1 MKKNETYQNL
11 YTSLKEL
18 GLGDMEAD
26 LYMVSL
32 KLGPSRISDIAKHL
46 GISRPNV
53 YKVIRSLEKHGLV
66 RYSEKEKYSRSFMVE
81 PPSLV
86 LEALRK
92 RKSRLSKIDEG
103 LVLEMPDLLATYHQG
118 EGSTKIKVLK
128 GKEQYIKIFN
138 QSVEEEDKEIQ
149 FCGSAGDFID
159 FISWDVENDWIKKR
173 LKRNISIKV
182 LTVPGAIPENLKS
195 RDDREKR
202 ETRILKVANPFRSSF
217 MLYANKMI
225 IWQPEAPL
233 AVLVEDIYIVRMM
246 RELFD
251 VLWIGSAL

>member
-1 MKKNETYQNL
+1 MKKNETYQSL

-53 YKVIRSLEKHGLV
+53 YKVIRSLEKHALV
-66 RYSEKEKYSRSFMVE
+66 RYSEKDKYSRSFMVE

-149 FCGSAGDFID
+149 FCGSSGDFID

-182 LTVPGAIPENLKS
+182 LTVPGVIPDNLKS

-202 ETRILKVANPFRSSF
+202 ETRILQVANPFRSSF

-251 VLWIGSAL
+251 VLWIGSEP

>member
-1 MKKNETYQNL
+1 MKKNETYQSL

-53 YKVIRSLEKHGLV
+53 YKVIRSLEKHALV
-66 RYSEKEKYSRSFMVE
+66 RYSEKDKYSRSFMVE

-149 FCGSAGDFID
+149 FCGSSGDFID

-182 LTVPGAIPENLKS
+182 LTVPGAIPENLIS

-202 ETRILKVANPFRSSF
+202 ETRILPVANPFRSSF

-251 VLWIGSAL
+251 ALWNASVS

>member
-1 MKKNETYQNL
+1 MDKKETYQNL

-32 KLGPSRISDIAKHL
+32 KLGPSRISEIAKHL

-53 YKVIRSLEKHGLV
+53 YKVIRSLEGHGLV
-66 RYSEKEKYSRSFMVE
+66 RYSDKDKYSRSFMVE

-86 LEALRK
+86 LESLRK
-92 RKSRLSKIDEG
+92 KKNRLSKIDEG

-138 QSVEEEDKEIQ
+138 QSVEEEDNEIQ

-173 LKRNISIKV
+173 LKRDISIKV
-182 LTVPGAIPENLKS
+182 LTVPGTIPNNLKS
-195 RDDREKR
+195 KDDREKR
-202 ETRILKVANPFRSSF
+202 ETRILRVANSFRSSF

-251 VLWIGSAL
+251 VLWIGSE